1 MKKNYIKMNDNNYL
15 SLGNVINVIKK
26 VSNNSNAMQTEIFC
40 SIFGVNNV
48 GATTINNYCIGIR
61 AIGLEYKELFKNK
74 YEKDDLLDNIKSI
87 VNILEDKIYEEDI
100 NNSSKLKEVID
111 ELLILVDNDP
121 HIDRD
126 RFVKKDNYN
135 TFKELLYYSIIENKQ
150 PIYKQDI
157 NIKINK
163 DELED
168 YLRVK
173 LYWGESY
180 ISSLIELSK
189 RNNIYACADIASL
202 YYDGLIT
209 SKKEFDKAFYYY
221 KKAADKNHPKAC
233 WMIANMILNN
243 RIEFDLDMMEY
254 YLNKSIELGSAA
266 GYNTLGLCYKRGIN
280 KSKKI
285 DLKKAKYYFEISS
298 ELGYSFAFN
307 NLGLLYEEEGNSEES
322 IKNYMISADMGN
334 SYALNKVGEYYRKK
348 GQLNKAFIYYSKA
361 IETPISERYKYA
373 YYNLAEYYYKN
384 GYKELGIKKD
394 KKIYDE
400 YMKNYSKM

>member
-163 DELED
+163 DELEE
-168 YLRVK
+168 YMKIK
-173 LYWGESY
+173 LYMGHSN
-180 ISSLIELSK
+180 ISDLIELSNK
-189 RNNIYACADIASL
+189 NNMYACAELGSL
-202 YYDGLIT
+202 EYDGLIGGKPNYEK
-209 SKKEFDKAFYYY
+209 SYEYYL
-221 KKAADKNHPKAC
+221 KAANKNHPKGC
-233 WMIANMILNN
+233 WMIANLILNN
-243 RIEFDLDMMEY
+243 RVKKDFDTMWK

-280 KSKKI
+280 PDNKVN
-285 DLKKAKYYFEISS
+285 LEKAMYYFNLSS
-298 ELGYSFAFN
+298 ELGFVFAFN
-307 NLGLLYEEEGNSEES
+307 NIGKLYEEDNNIEEA
-322 IKNYMISADMGN
+322 IKYYKISADMGN
-334 SYALNKVGEYYRKK
+334 SWALNNVGEYYRTIEKD
-348 GQLNKAFIYYSKA
+348 LDKAYIYYKKA
-361 IETPISERYKYA
+361 IECPIKERSPYA
-373 YYNLAEYYYKN
+373 EKNIKRYYK
-384 GYKELGIKKD
+384 K
-394 KKIYDE
+394 
-400 YMKNYSKM
+400 

>member
-26 VSNNSNAMQTEIFC
+26 VSNNSNAMQAEIFC

-126 RFVKKDNYN
+126 RFVKNDNYN

-163 DELED
+163 DELEE
-168 YLRVK
+168 YMKIK
-173 LYWGESY
+173 LYMGHSN
-180 ISSLIELSK
+180 ISDLIELSNK
-189 RNNIYACADIASL
+189 NNMYACAELGSL
-202 YYDGLIT
+202 EYDGLI
-209 SKKEFDKAFYYY
+209 SGKPNYEKSYEYYL
-221 KKAADKNHPKAC
+221 KAANKNHPKGC
-233 WMIANMILNN
+233 WMIANLILNN
-243 RIEFDLDMMEY
+243 RVKKDFDTMWK

-280 KSKKI
+280 PDNKVN
-285 DLKKAKYYFEISS
+285 LEKAMYYFNLSS
-298 ELGYSFAFN
+298 KLGFVFAFN
-307 NLGLLYEEEGNSEES
+307 NIGKLYEEDNNIEEA
-322 IKNYMISADMGN
+322 IKYYKISADMGN
-334 SYALNKVGEYYRKK
+334 SWALNKVGEYYRTIEKD
-348 GQLNKAFIYYSKA
+348 LDKAYIYYKKA
-361 IETPISERYKYA
+361 IECPIKERSPYA
-373 YYNLAEYYYKN
+373 EKNIKRYYK
-384 GYKELGIKKD
+384 K
-394 KKIYDE
+394 
-400 YMKNYSKM
+400 